1 VFPHRT
7 MHVRVCAH
15 TYDAGCTY
23 ILKFNSVTAINLRLK
38 HICSAYL
45 YVHTLHSLLEL
56 VLTDNDG
63 VRVLANQSMT
73 QAPIHSAYIY
83 IYVHTSTFSV
93 GTGIDRE

>member
-1 VFPHRT
+1 MFSHRT

-15 TYDAGCTY
+15 MYDAGCTY
-23 ILKFNSVTAINLRLK
+23 ILQFNSVTAINLRLK

-45 YVHTLHSLLEL
+45 YVRTLHSLLEL

-83 IYVHTSTFSV
+83 YVHTSTFSV

>member
-1 VFPHRT
+1 MFSHRT

-15 TYDAGCTY
+15 MYDAGCTY
-23 ILKFNSVTAINLRLK
+23 ILQFNSVTAINLRLK

-45 YVHTLHSLLEL
+45 YVRTLHSLLEL

-83 IYVHTSTFSV
+83 VHTSTFSV